1 MATALANVPRAET
14 ELTARDFKTDLKPI
28 WCPGCGD
35 FGVLAALTKALAE
48 VGVAPE
54 NVAVLTGIG
63 CSGRLPGY
71 VHSYGFNSLHGRV
84 LPLATGLKLNRPDLL
99 VFAAGGD
106 GDGLAIGAGHFPH
119 AARRN
124 PDFTYLMFDNQVYGL
139 TKGQFSPT
147 TPMGDVT
154 TTTRFGSIE
163 APMNPA
169 TLAMAYGASF
179 VARAFSGNVKH
190 HTEMILE
197 AFRWPGFA
205 FIQSIPPCVTFRGNE
220 QFKTIRENARWLNE
234 GDGEQEHDPSDWDA
248 AWEIASQTNIYDMS
262 FGVLW
267 KDERPTYEERLA
279 FLREKAAKRGP
290 ATMESVLD
298 GFRP

>member
-1 MATALANVPRAET
+1 MATALAGVPRTEET
-14 ELTARDFKTDLKPI
+14 FSAKDFKTDLKPI

-35 FGVLAALTKALAE
+35 FGVLAALTKALAG

-71 VHSYGFNSLHGRV
+71 VTSYGFNSLHGRV

-124 PDFTYLMFDNQVYGL
+124 PDVTYLMFDNQVYGL

-169 TLAMAYGASF
+169 TLAMAYGVSF
-179 VARAFSGNVKH
+179 IARAFSGNVAH

-220 QFKTIRENARWLNE
+220 QFKTIRENARWLE
-234 GDGEQEHDPSDWDA
+234 EDDHDPTDWNS

-262 FGVLW
+262 FGVIW

-279 FLREKAAKRGP
+279 FLREKASKRGP
-290 ATMESVLD
+290 ATMEGVLD
-298 GFRP
+298 RFRP

>member
-1 MATALANVPRAET
+1 MATALAGVPRT
-14 ELTARDFKTDLKPI
+14 EAKLSAKDFKTDLKPI

-35 FGVLAALTKALAE
+35 FGVLAALTKALSE
-48 VGVAPE
+48 VQVAPE
-54 NVAVLTGIG
+54 NVAVMTGIG
-63 CSGRLPGY
+63 CAGRLPGY
-71 VHSYGFNSLHGRV
+71 VRGYGFNALHGRV
-84 LPLATGLKLNRPDLL
+84 LPLATGLKITRPDLL

-124 PDFTYLMFDNQVYGL
+124 PDITYLMFDNQVYGL

-163 APMNPA
+163 SPVNPA

-179 VARAFSGNVKH
+179 VARGFSGNVPH
-190 HTEMILE
+190 HAEMILE
-197 AFRWPGFA
+197 AFRHPGFA

-220 QFKTIRENARWLNE
+220 QFKTIRERARWLNQ
-234 GDGEQEHDPSDWDA
+234 DGNDHDPSNWGA
-248 AWEIASQTNIYDMS
+248 AWEIASQTDIYDMS
-262 FGVLW
+262 FGVIW
-267 KDERPTYEERLA
+267 RQERPTYEERLA
-279 FLREKAAKRGP
+279 FLREKAGKRGP
-290 ATMESVLD
+290 AELDSVLTQ
-298 GFRP
+298 FRP

>member
-1 MATALANVPRAET
+1 MATELAGIPRT
-14 ELTARDFKTDLKPI
+14 EEQRSVKEFKTDLKPI

-35 FGVLAALTKALAE
+35 FGVLAALTKALVE
-48 VGVAPE
+48 VQVPPE

-71 VHSYGFNSLHGRV
+71 VNSYGFNALHGRV
-84 LPLATGLKLNRPDLL
+84 LPLATGLKLTRPDLL

-119 AARRN
+119 AVRRN
-124 PDFTYLMFDNQVYGL
+124 PDITYLMFDNQVYGL

-154 TTTRFGSIE
+154 TTTRHGSIE
-163 APMNPA
+163 PPMNPA
-169 TLAMAYGASF
+169 ALAMAYGASF
-179 VARAFSGNVKH
+179 VARAFSGNVAH
-190 HTEMILE
+190 HTRMIVE
-197 AFRWPGFA
+197 AFRHPGFA

-220 QFKTIRENARWLNE
+220 QFKTIRDQARWLNE
-234 GDGEQEHDPSDWDA
+234 DGDGHDPTDWEA
-248 AWEIASQTNIYDMS
+248 AWGIARQEDIYDMS

-267 KDERPTYEERLA
+267 RGQRPTYGDRLEY
-279 FLREKAAKRGP
+279 LREKATDPDGV
-290 ATMESVLD
+290 TMEKVLD
-298 GFRP
+298 QFRP